1 MKLHPSVYEFMRVS
15 APEHCMHQ
23 SEDMKQLPKPSPELP
38 VPEGV
43 RRIALPK
50 PADIHIPPV
59 DLRTA
64 LENRQS
70 VRKYSDQSLSLKELA
85 FLLWCTQGIKT
96 VDEKAS
102 FRRNVPSAGARH
114 AFETYLLVNHV
125 QGVQPGLYRY
135 LASEHCLVEMDLSP
149 DLPDRLVGA
158 CEDQSKIKFSAVS
171 FFWAAVPFRMTWRFS
186 ERGYRYIFLD
196 AGHVCQNLYLA
207 AEAVDCGVCA
217 VAAYNDGLLNTALKL
232 DGENQFI
239 IYVATLGK
247 KVKE

>member
-1 MKLHPSVYEFMRVS
+1 MKLHPSVYEFMHAS
-15 APEHCMHQ
+15 APEHCLLQ
-23 SEDMKQLPKPSPELP
+23 PEEMKQLPKPSPELP
-38 VPEGV
+38 VPEGA

-50 PADIHIPPV
+50 PAELHIPPV

-70 VRKYSDQSLSLKELA
+70 VRKYSDQPLNLEELA

-96 VDEKAS
+96 IDDKAS
-102 FRRNVPSAGARH
+102 FRRMVPSAGARH
-114 AFETYLLVNHV
+114 AFETYLLINRVE
-125 QGVQPGLYRY
+125 GVEPGLYRY
-135 LASEHCLVEMDLSP
+135 LASEHCLIEMDRSP
-149 DLPDRLVGA
+149 DLPERLVNA
-158 CEDQSKIKFSAVS
+158 CEAQSKIKFSAVS
-171 FFWAAVPFRMTWRFS
+171 FFWAAVPFRMTWRFC
-186 ERGYRYIFLD
+186 ERGYRYLFLD

-217 VAAYNDGLLNTALKL
+217 VAAYNDEQLNNTLKL